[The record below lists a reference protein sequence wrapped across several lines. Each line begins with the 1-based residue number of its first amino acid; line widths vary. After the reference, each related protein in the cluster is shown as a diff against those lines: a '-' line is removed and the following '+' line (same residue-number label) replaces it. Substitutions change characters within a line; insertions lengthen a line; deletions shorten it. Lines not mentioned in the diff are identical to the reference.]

1 MAEKRIALVTGGN
14 KGIGFETCRQLAQQ
28 GVKVLLGARSS
39 EKGTTAA
46 QKLRDEGLD
55 VEAVVL
61 DVTDPLQIEKV
72 RKHIA
77 DSYGRLD
84 ILVNNAGTKHPEEPL
99 FESSVEMI
107 SSTALRATFDV
118 NFFGTVQVTMALLPL
133 LKKSVAG
140 RIVNVSSM
148 LASLAIQSN
157 PRHPMKEVKPFAY
170 SSSKAAL
177 NQFTI
182 HLAAALRNTPVK
194 VNSAHPGWVRTDLGG
209 EEAIMDVEE
218 GAQTTVRLAT
228 LSPDGPS
235 GKFLHYNQEL
245 PW

>member
-1 MAEKRIALVTGGN
+1 MAEKRIALVTGAN

-28 GVKVLLGARSS
+28 GVKVLLGARKA
-39 EKGTTAA
+39 EMGQAA
-46 QKLRDEGLD
+46 ARKLREEGLD
-55 VEAVVL
+55 VETVVI
-61 DVTDPLQIEKV
+61 DITAPLQIEEV
-72 RKHIA
+72 RKLIA
-77 DSYGRLD
+77 DSHGHLD

-99 FESSVEMI
+99 FESSVEII
-107 SSTALRATFDV
+107 SATALRETFDV

-133 LKKSVAG
+133 IKKSVAG

-148 LASLAIQSN
+148 LASLAIHSN
-157 PRHPMKEVKPFAY
+157 PRHPMVEVKPFAY
-170 SSSKAAL
+170 ASSKAAL

-228 LSPDGPS
+228 LSPDGPT
-235 GKFLHYNQEL
+235 GKFFHFNQEL

>member
-1 MAEKRIALVTGGN
+1 MADRRIALVTGAN

-28 GVKVLLGARSS
+28 GVKVLLGARSL
-39 EKGTTAA
+39 EKGEAA
-46 QKLRDEGLD
+46 ARQLREEGLD
-55 VEAVVL
+55 VETVL
-61 DVTDPLQIEKV
+61 LDITDPGQIKEVEK
-72 RKHIA
+72 HLA
-77 DSYGRLD
+77 DTYGRLD
-84 ILVNNAGTKHPEEPL
+84 ILVNNAGAKHPEEPL
-99 FESSVEMI
+99 FESSVETI
-107 SSTALRATFDV
+107 SAAALRSTFEV
-118 NFFGTVQVTMALLPL
+118 NFFGTVQVTLALLPL
-133 LKKSVAG
+133 IRKSEAG

-148 LASLAIQSN
+148 LASLAIHAN
-157 PRHPMKEVKPFAY
+157 PKHPMIEVKPFAY

-182 HLAAALRNTPVK
+182 HLAAALRNTSIK

-209 EEAIMDVEE
+209 PAAIMDVEE

-235 GKFLHYNQEL
+235 GKFLHFRQEL

>member
-1 MAEKRIALVTGGN
+1 MAEKRIALVTGAN

-28 GVKVLLGARSS
+28 GVKVLLGARSA
-39 EKGTTAA
+39 EKGKAAA
-46 QKLRDEGLD
+46 QKLCDEGLE

-61 DVTDPLQIEKV
+61 DITDPRQIEEV

-99 FESSVEMI
+99 FESSVEML
-107 SSTALRATFDV
+107 SSAALRATFDV
-118 NFFGTVQVTMALLPL
+118 NFFGTVQATLAFLPL
-133 LKKSVAG
+133 IKRSVAG

-148 LASLAIQSN
+148 LGSLAIHSN
-157 PRHPMKEVKPFAY
+157 PRHPMVEVKPFAY

-182 HLAAALRNTPVK
+182 HLAAALRNTPIK

-235 GKFLHYNQEL
+235 GKFLHFNQEL